1 MKTILKT
8 TTLILTFTLLFSCT
22 EEKTADAFGN
32 FEDDAVIV
40 SAENAGKLIS
50 YRVDE
55 GISFKKSGLVGVI
68 DTIQLHLKKEVLLA
82 GIKTIESK
90 ARNVESQRAV
100 LQEQLDL
107 QKVNQKR
114 IKKMFKDGAATQKQM
129 DDINSQVKI
138 TKQRIN
144 NINIQKSSVLAE
156 RESLQAQI
164 KQTND
169 LISKCILHSPID
181 GTVLVNFVKEA
192 EFVAPGK
199 PLYTIQDLNSLSLKA
214 YVSETQLT
222 SIKLNQKVKIEVDA
236 LKGTQTL
243 EGTIYWINPQAEFTP
258 KQIQTKEERRNLVY
272 AIKIRVDNSNGILK
286 IGMPAGVYF

>member
-90 ARNVESQRAV
+90 ARNVESKRAV

>member
-55 GISFKKSGLVGVI
+55 GISFKKGELIGVI
-68 DTIQLHLKKEVLLA
+68 DTIQLHLKKEVVLA
-82 GIKTIESK
+82 GIKTIGSK

-114 IKKMFKDGAATQKQM
+114 IKKMFKDGATTQKQM

-144 NINIQKSSVLAE
+144 NISIQKSSVLAE

-181 GTVLVNFVKEA
+181 GTVLVNFVKET

-199 PLYTIQDLNSLSLKA
+199 PLYTIQNLNSLSLKA

-222 SIKLNQKVKIEVDA
+222 SIKLNQKVKIEIDA

-272 AIKIRVDNSNGILK
+272 AIKIRVNNSNRILK